1 MGQYSYVTCWW
12 LQYDRTALMYAA
24 NAGQVAVVDLLLS
37 QGADPNS
44 IDKVSEVF
52 LVTLYNMSVIC
63 WLC

>member
-1 MGQYSYVTCWW
+1 
-12 LQYDRTALMYAA
+12 MYAA
-24 NAGQVAVVDLLLS
+24 NAGQVAVVDHLLS